1 MRFLMSS
8 LSVLTLAILACY
20 MALWI
25 ISDIR
30 TRVFVVSWAKKNGL
44 LVVKID
50 GCFTYLG
57 TPFRKERASFN
68 SIRRVCVKDQRGE
81 KRWCWIKLSSAFGSL
96 ERQLSDRRGHQ
107 VIWIA

>member
-1 MRFLMSS
+1 MSS
-8 LSVLTLAILACY
+8 LSVLTVAILSSY
-20 MALWI
+20 VVLWI
-25 ISDIR
+25 ISDLRMKI
-30 TRVFVVSWAKKNGL
+30 FVDSWAKKNGL

-50 GCFTYLG
+50 RCFSYLG

-68 SIRRVCVKDQRGE
+68 SIRRVCIKDQRGE
-81 KRWCWIKLSSAFGSL
+81 ERWCWIKLSSAFGSL